1 MTVKLLERGH
11 LFMKYSTGFRNN
23 LLKKVL
29 PPENRSIAEVS
40 KETGVCDQT
49 IRNWLFRLKNDNL
62 NPEEGEISPEQ
73 RSPSEKMLL
82 IFESKSLSSEA
93 KGEWLRKNG
102 IHSEHLVLWE
112 QELRDQVNDKTGKDK
127 NTIKEQKKKI
137 ISLKKELERKE
148 KALAEMAALY
158 TLKKKAEAIWGDD
171 EED

>member
-1 MTVKLLERGH
+1 
-11 LFMKYSTGFRNN
+11 MKYSTGFRNTI
-23 LLKKVL
+23 LKKVL

-40 KETGVCDQT
+40 KETGVSDQT

-62 NPEEGEISPEQ
+62 SPQEGEVSPEQ
-73 RSPSEKMLL
+73 RSPSEKMSL
-82 IFESKSLSSEA
+82 IFEGKSLSAEA

-112 QELRDQVNDKTGKDK
+112 QELRDQVNDRAGKEK
-127 NTIKEQKKKI
+127 ELIKKQKKKI
-137 ISLKKELERKE
+137 KSLEKDLERKE